1 MHHGKLPYPG
11 RGEGVTQAMD
21 VSRMRIAIFSEV
33 YWPMV
38 SGVGITLTR
47 LADSLIARGHAV
59 RVYTATYQLP
69 AQGDRPEVHR
79 SRSTPLFLYP
89 DVQWAFPRHRELV
102 EDVSAFRPDLI
113 HVATEFALGYAGLR
127 VARELSIPVVASAH
141 TDYESY
147 AARYH
152 VGWALKAGW
161 KYLRWFYGQAEQV
174 LTPTRIYEKHL
185 NARGVPHTDVWTRGV
200 DARRFDPAFRDD
212 AFRASIG
219 AGADTPVVAYVGRL
233 AREKNLD
240 LLIQAWREILPRHP
254 GARLLLVGEGPL
266 ETELRQKRE
275 PGVHLTGVLSG
286 TALSQAY
293 ASADV
298 FAFPSVTET
307 FGNVLLEAMAS
318 GLPSVAAAAGG
329 VLEFAEDGNNALLVA
344 PNSVPALVN
353 GLDRV
358 MSDPTL
364 RRQLSDGAIATAAA
378 RRWDA
383 VDDALLAQYRQ
394 VASNHDGLRAA

>member
-1 MHHGKLPYPG
+1 
-11 RGEGVTQAMD
+11 
-21 VSRMRIAIFSEV
+21 MRVAIFSEV

-47 LADSLIARGHAV
+47 LADSLMARGHAV
-59 RVYTATYQLP
+59 RVYTATYPLP
-69 AQGDRPEVHR
+69 PQGDRPEVHR

-102 EDVSAFRPDLI
+102 EDVAAFRPDLI

-127 VARELSIPVVASAH
+127 VARDLSIPVVASAH

-152 VGWALKAGW
+152 VRWALKPGW
-161 KYLRWFYGQAEQV
+161 KYLRWFYGQAAAV

-185 NARGVPHTDVWTRGV
+185 NARGVMHTDVWSRGV
-200 DARRFDPAFRDD
+200 DARRFDPAFRSDS
-212 AFRASIG
+212 FRASIG
-219 AGADTPVVAYVGRL
+219 AGAETPIVAYVGRL

-240 LLIQAWREILPRHP
+240 LLIHAFRDILPRNP
-254 GARLLLVGEGPL
+254 DARLLLVGEGPL
-266 ETELRQKRE
+266 EAEMRQRRE

-286 TALSQAY
+286 SALSEAY

-307 FGNVLLEAMAS
+307 FGNVLLEAMSS

-329 VLEFAEDGNNALLVA
+329 VMEFAEDGRNALLVE
-344 PNSVPALVN
+344 PNSVPALVD
-353 GLDRV
+353 GLSRV
-358 MSDPTL
+358 LSDSRL
-364 RRQLSDGAIATAAA
+364 RRQLTHGALATAAA

-394 VASNHDGLRAA
+394 VAKNHTSLRAA